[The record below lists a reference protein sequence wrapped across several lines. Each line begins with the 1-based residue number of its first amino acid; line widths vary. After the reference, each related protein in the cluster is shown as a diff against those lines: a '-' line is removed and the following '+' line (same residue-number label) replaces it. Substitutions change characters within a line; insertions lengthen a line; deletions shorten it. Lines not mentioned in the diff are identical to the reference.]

1 MMQDYNYRYQLQ
13 EIDIAYNN
21 LSSAFMTRNR
31 RAIEIYCNQC
41 NYLDIPYFQER
52 VYSRVSEL
60 YSYAR
65 RTTIPVVPS
74 LNYLP
79 YNDLMLYAQACQD
92 VLFNEQINRIRQ
104 SCQYNYQTLTLPK
117 QYQESDVLYSR
128 SNGVL
133 TVGNFLKVL
142 KYGLSIAEIIRPDNK
157 EVSNATAAV
166 TALQSLYYLFSNSS
180 KTEITNHTLHVA
192 TDFLASNVKDSL
204 TDSHAKQNVAA
215 FALMVNLA
223 IDFLIKD

>member
-1 MMQDYNYRYQLQ
+1 MIQDYNYRYQLQ

-41 NYLDIPYFQER
+41 NYLDIPYFQEK
-52 VYSRVSEL
+52 VYRRMSEL

-74 LNYLP
+74 LNCLP

-92 VLFNEQINRIRQ
+92 VLFNEQTNWIRQ
-104 SCQYNYQTLTLPK
+104 SCQYNYQTLTQPK
-117 QYQESDVLYSR
+117 LYQESDVLYSQ
-128 SNGVL
+128 SNSVL
-133 TVGNFLKVL
+133 TVGNLLKVL
-142 KYGLSIAEIIRPDNK
+142 KYGVSIADVIKPDNK
-157 EVSNATAAV
+157 GFSNATSAIS
-166 TALQSLYYLFSNSS
+166 TLQSLYYLFSNSS
-180 KTEITNHTLHVA
+180 KTELTNHTLHVA

-204 TDSHAKQNVAA
+204 TDINAKRNVAVS
-215 FALMVNLA
+215 ALMVNLA
-223 IDFLIKD
+223 IDFLVRE

>member
-1 MMQDYNYRYQLQ
+1 MQDYNFRYQLQ

-21 LSSAFMTRNR
+21 LSSAFMNRNR
-31 RAIEIYCNQC
+31 RAIEICCNQC
-41 NYLDIPYFQER
+41 NYLGIPHFQER
-52 VYSRVSEL
+52 VYRRMSEL

-92 VLFNEQINRIRQ
+92 VLFNEQINWIRQ

-128 SNGVL
+128 NNSVL

-142 KYGLSIAEIIRPDNK
+142 KYGLSIAEIIKPDNK
-157 EVSNATAAV
+157 GVSNATAAV